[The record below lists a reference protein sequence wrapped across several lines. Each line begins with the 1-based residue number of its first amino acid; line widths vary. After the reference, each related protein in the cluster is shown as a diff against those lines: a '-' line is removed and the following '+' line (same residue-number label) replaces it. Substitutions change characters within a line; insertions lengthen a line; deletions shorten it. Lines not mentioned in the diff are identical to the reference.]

1 MIINSVFDSILNS
14 TPNNPTPIHHFYLSG
29 STRLKLQSF
38 DIRLDD
44 EAWVG
49 TPLRRNL
56 LATLLLKSDSFFQEK
71 NLRRKQRR
79 LAKKESMMRPVRQGT
94 PIPDLAP
101 PSSGSEQFKIA
112 ATVLT
117 DKNSSIIV
125 DLSNYRPFTAAS
137 SGDEPFLVRVSNF
150 LQSGFCKRVFFIFLY
165 WDHLYPTSKLQAS
178 FVMWVSVSWISMLN
192 LLGRNLGCSGAC

>member
-1 MIINSVFDSILNS
+1 MVQCYLLSILVPMAVAGWSLISNFQ
-14 TPNNPTPIHHFYLSG
+14 HLEE
-29 STRLKLQSF
+29 TRLDLDKP
-38 DIRLDD
+38 DLDD
-44 EAWVG
+44 S
-49 TPLRRNL
+49 RR
-56 LATLLLKSDSFFQEK
+56 KKRQEK

-79 LAKKESMMRPVRQGT
+79 LAKKDSMMRTVRQGT

-101 PSSGSEQFKIA
+101 PSSGSEPFKIA

-125 DLSNYRPFTAAS
+125 DLSNYKPFTAAS